1 VSEAAMRTS
10 ALRDEL
16 RGWGTTWLLAL
27 LACVVAAAI
36 SAGCAPL
43 SDPDLPI
50 HLAVGQWIVEHRAVP
65 FEEPFAWTRAGDPY
79 YAYSWLWQTAF
90 YLAIRSAGPLG
101 LHVIAAICGAA
112 IVLAGAVAGR
122 ALGLRPASAT
132 LFAVLSVLIAFESTP
147 FLRPQ
152 LGMHVIVLLAWA
164 CTAWIASADEVPRE
178 AIAALL
184 VLAAVAANTHITF
197 PVVAAPIALLLLRDG
212 PRLRSVL
219 WASGALM
226 LGWLLSPYSTTWPDL
241 VRLLSGGITV
251 GHAPVGELKPGF
263 TVSPVAGLGL
273 AALPLLAARQFRRPR
288 EQLVL
293 GSMWLVGLF
302 VFARYFKG
310 LGPWWW
316 CAIPLCVMALKQ
328 LPDASTA
335 RVNRAFAVAL
345 AAFMFASTI
354 TSIRLIRVMSR
365 YEGDVS
371 QRSLPSIKAFAAEP
385 AARWLER
392 SLKPGARGKL
402 LTVFGYGS
410 YLKWRVPSLSE
421 SIDSRGGIFPDSAA
435 LPDVEL
441 KRGKDHLGPWK
452 SADLAVVPIT
462 YPVAKVLDE
471 DPEWQRIG
479 LCERA
484 PWSDKEPRAG
494 LWVRRVWWR
503 SSGRADAELPAN
515 GILTF

>member
-1 VSEAAMRTS
+1 
-10 ALRDEL
+10 
-16 RGWGTTWLLAL
+16 
-27 LACVVAAAI
+27 
-36 SAGCAPL
+36 
-43 SDPDLPI
+43 
-50 HLAVGQWIVEHRAVP
+50 
-65 FEEPFAWTRAGDPY
+65 
-79 YAYSWLWQTAF
+79 
-90 YLAIRSAGPLG
+90 
-101 LHVIAAICGAA
+101 
-112 IVLAGAVAGR
+112 
-122 ALGLRPASAT
+122 
-132 LFAVLSVLIAFESTP
+132 
-147 FLRPQ
+147 
-152 LGMHVIVLLAWA
+152 MHVIVLLAWA
-164 CTAWIASADEVPRE
+164 CMAWIAKADELPRG
-178 AIAALL
+178 ALAALF
-184 VLAAVAANTHITF
+184 VLAAVASNTHITF
-197 PVVAAPIALLLLRDG
+197 PVLAAPIALLLLRDA
-212 PRLRSVL
+212 PRLRTVL
-219 WASGALM
+219 WACGALM
-226 LGWLLSPYSTTWPDL
+226 LGWLLSPYSSTWPEL

-273 AALPLLAARQFRRPR
+273 AALPLLAARQLRRPR

-316 CAIPLCVMALKQ
+316 CTIPLCVMALEQ
-328 LPDASTA
+328 LPEASTA

-345 AAFMFASTI
+345 AVFMFASTI

-365 YEGDVS
+365 YEGGVS

-392 SLKPGARGKL
+392 GLTPGAQGRL

-441 KRGKDHLGPWK
+441 ERGKEHLGPWR
-452 SADLAVVPIT
+452 SADLAIVPIT

-471 DPEWQRIG
+471 DPAWQRIG
-479 LCERA
+479 LSEPA
-484 PWSDKEPRAG
+484 PWSVHEPRAG
-494 LWVRRVWWR
+494 LWVRREWW
-503 SSGRADAELPAN
+503 STAGRADAVVPAN
-515 GILTF
+515 GILAF